1 MSIRI
6 RPTLP
11 KGDQNGLVWL
21 TEDQH
26 NAPAAVVAVLG
37 LIPQQVI
44 DNVGSE
50 DDPHGVVFGI
60 AYIEALGGM
69 DGEAA
74 ESLARAAYERRT
86 GKVALPFGTVL
97 DVNPDE
103 LPEPPMGMWEQEG
116 GES

>member
-1 MSIRI
+1 MSVRI

-11 KGDQNGLVWL
+11 KGDQNGLTWV

-26 NAPAAVVAVLG
+26 KDPTTVLAVVG
-37 LIPQQVI
+37 LTPQQVI

-50 DDPHGVVFGI
+50 DDPHGVVFGF
-60 AYIEALGGM
+60 AFIEALSGM
-69 DGEAA
+69 DAEAA
-74 ESLARAAYERRT
+74 EGLARAAYERRT
-86 GKVALPFGTVL
+86 GKVALTFGTVL

-103 LPEPPMGMWEQEG
+103 LPEPPMDLWEQGG